1 METMK
6 LNLEI
11 PASLVLP
18 LADRLKAYAAVD
30 RIFSG
35 ELITTEADTEKLV
48 EASDKECPIE
58 PGTHF
63 LYYGVEFVALGMEQ
77 GGVLAVS
84 AHTWNEIPFDEDGS
98 NDWRKSSIKDALNG
112 DFLECLDLDGL
123 LPFDSDLTTDD
134 GLKNYGTSTDY
145 VFLLSCD
152 LYRKYRELMP
162 EYDVSTWTLTPW
174 SCHPSIAN
182 LVRVVNA
189 STGAFGHNYA
199 YGAYGAAPACLFNPK
214 SLKSATLGAG
224 EGEKFKILSETEK
237 SK

>member
-30 RIFSG
+30 RIFAG
-35 ELITTEADTEKLV
+35 EIITAEEGETIPAAE
-48 EASDKECPIE
+48 ECPIK

-112 DFLECLDLDGL
+112 DFLECLDLDDL
-123 LPFDSDLTTDD
+123 LPFVSDLTADD
-134 GLKNYGTSTDY
+134 GLKNYGTSEDY

-152 LYRKYRELMP
+152 LYRKYRENIP
-162 EYDVSTWTLTPW
+162 RYDASVWTLTPW
-174 SCHPSIAN
+174 SCHPSYADYVR
-182 LVRVVNA
+182 LVLA
-189 STGAFGHNYA
+189 STGAVGSVGA
-199 YGAYGAAPACLFNPK
+199 RDAYGAAPACLFNPK